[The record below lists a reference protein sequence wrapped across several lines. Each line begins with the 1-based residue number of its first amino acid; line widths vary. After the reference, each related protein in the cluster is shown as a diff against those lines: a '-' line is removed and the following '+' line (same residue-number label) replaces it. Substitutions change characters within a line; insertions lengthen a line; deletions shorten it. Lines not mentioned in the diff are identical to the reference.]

1 MSTMTGLEKAALV
14 IMQMSPEQAAEV
26 MRQFTEPEAEEIAA
40 GIMRM
45 RKVDATQA
53 DAAITE
59 FHAKTQSRH
68 TDARGGRDAAV
79 HLLEASFGE
88 ERAAGLIDRV
98 SSTVGGRSFEFLD
111 AVEPPLIARVL
122 DGELP
127 ETVAL
132 VLAHLRP
139 EAASVVLSR
148 FDTPTRVD
156 IAQALATMETATQPV
171 VEVVAEALK
180 ARVRSA
186 SAPAA
191 AAGVVGGVQ
200 PLVDIMQ
207 RADIA
212 TEHELLEELD
222 RRDPVLA
229 EDVRSRMLSF
239 DDIVKLQP
247 RDVQQVIRGI
257 DAAALAIAL
266 KGADEVIVAL
276 VRENMSERNRE
287 LVDDE
292 ISLLGKV
299 RKQQVIEAR
308 AGIVKAM
315 RELEAE
321 GSLILASAGED
332 GDEGGDLVD

>member
-1 MSTMTGLEKAALV
+1 
-14 IMQMSPEQAAEV
+14 
-26 MRQFTEPEAEEIAA
+26 
-40 GIMRM
+40 
-45 RKVDATQA
+45 
-53 DAAITE
+53 
-59 FHAKTQSRH
+59 
-68 TDARGGRDAAV
+68 
-79 HLLEASFGE
+79 
-88 ERAAGLIDRV
+88 
-98 SSTVGGRSFEFLD
+98 
-111 AVEPPLIARVL
+111 
-122 DGELP
+122 
-127 ETVAL
+127 
-132 VLAHLRP
+132 
-139 EAASVVLSR
+139 
-148 FDTPTRVD
+148 
-156 IAQALATMETATQPV
+156 METATQPV

>member
-1 MSTMTGLEKAALV
+1 MTGLEKAALV
-14 IMQMSPEQAAEV
+14 IMQMSPAQAAEV
-26 MRQFTEPEAEEIAA
+26 MRQFSEAEAEEIAA

-45 RKVDATQA
+45 RKVDAVQA

-68 TDARGGRDAAV
+68 TEARGGRDAAV

-88 ERAAGLIDRV
+88 ERAAGLIDRAT
-98 SSTVGGRSFEFLD
+98 STVGGRSFEFLD
-111 AVEPPLIARVL
+111 AVEPVLLARVL
-122 DGELP
+122 DGEMP
-127 ETVAL
+127 ETIAL

-139 EAASVVLSR
+139 EAASVVLTR

-156 IAQALATMETATQPV
+156 IAQALATMGSATQPV
-171 VEVVAEALK
+171 IEVVAESLK
-180 ARVRSA
+180 VRVRSA
-186 SAPAA
+186 LAPSATTE
-191 AAGVVGGVQ
+191 VVGGVQ

-222 RRDPVLA
+222 RRDPHLA

-239 DDIVKLQP
+239 DDIVRLEA

-257 DAAALAIAL
+257 DAAQLAIAL
-266 KGADEVIVAL
+266 RGADEAIIAT

-299 RKQQVIEAR
+299 RKQQVMEAR
-308 AGIVKAM
+308 ADLVKAM
-315 RELEAE
+315 RELEAS
-321 GSLILASAGED
+321 GSLIFAS
-332 GDEGGDLVD
+332 GDEEEAGDLVD

>member
-1 MSTMTGLEKAALV
+1 MTGLEKAALV
-14 IMQMSPEQAAEV
+14 IMQMSPGQAAEV
-26 MRQFTEPEAEEIAA
+26 MRQFSEAEAEEIAA

-45 RKVDATQA
+45 RKVDAVQA

-88 ERAAGLIDRV
+88 ERAAGLIDRAT
-98 SSTVGGRSFEFLD
+98 STVGGRSFEFLD
-111 AVEPPLIARVL
+111 LVEPALLSRVL
-122 DGELP
+122 DGEMP

-139 EAASVVLSR
+139 EAASVVLTR
-148 FDTPTRVD
+148 FDTATRVD
-156 IAQALATMETATQPV
+156 IAQALATMGAATQPV
-171 VEVVAEALK
+171 IEVVAETLK
-180 ARVRSA
+180 TRVRSA
-186 SAPAA
+186 LAPSTTTE
-191 AAGVVGGVQ
+191 VVGGVQ

-212 TEHELLEELD
+212 TEHELLEELG
-222 RRDPVLA
+222 RRDPGLA

-239 DDIVKLQP
+239 DDLVKLEA

-257 DAAALAIAL
+257 DAAQLAIAL
-266 KGADEVIVAL
+266 KGADEAIIAL

-292 ISLLGKV
+292 ISLLGKL
-299 RKQQVIEAR
+299 RKQQVMEAR
-308 AGIVKAM
+308 AELVKAM
-315 RELEAE
+315 RELEAS
-321 GSLILASAGED
+321 GSLTLATASDGDDGED
-332 GDEGGDLVD
+332 DDLV

>member
-14 IMQMSPEQAAEV
+14 IMQMSPGQAAEV
-26 MRQFTEPEAEEIAA
+26 MRQFSEAEAEEIAA

-45 RKVDATQA
+45 RKVDAVQA

-88 ERAAGLIDRV
+88 ERAAGLIHRAT
-98 SSTVGGRSFEFLD
+98 STVGGRSFEFLD
-111 AVEPPLIARVL
+111 AVEPALLSRVL
-122 DGELP
+122 DGEMP

-139 EAASVVLSR
+139 EAASVVLNR

-156 IAQALATMETATQPV
+156 IAQAIATMEVSTQPV
-171 VEVVAEALK
+171 IEVVAETLK

-186 SAPAA
+186 LAPSTNNE
-191 AAGVVGGVQ
+191 VVGGIQ

-207 RADIA
+207 RSDIA
-212 TEHELLEELD
+212 TEHELLEELG
-222 RRDPVLA
+222 RRNPALA
-229 EDVRSRMLSF
+229 EDVRARMLSF
-239 DDIVKLQP
+239 DDLVKLDA

-257 DAAALAIAL
+257 DAAQLALAL
-266 KGADEVIVAL
+266 KGADEAIIAL

-299 RKQQVIEAR
+299 RKQQVMEAR
-308 AGIVKAM
+308 AELVRAM
-315 RELEAE
+315 RELEAS
-321 GSLILASAGED
+321 GSLILASA
-332 GDEGGDLVD
+332 DESEEEELV

>member
-1 MSTMTGLEKAALV
+1 MTGLEKAALI
-14 IMQMSPEQAAEV
+14 IMQMSQDRAAEV
-26 MRQFTEPEAEEIAA
+26 MRQFSEAEAEEIAA

-45 RKVDATQA
+45 RKVEASQA

-59 FHAKTQSRH
+59 FHAKTQSGRAE
-68 TDARGGRDAAV
+68 ARGGRDAAV
-79 HLLEASFGE
+79 TLLEASFGE

-111 AVEPPLIARVL
+111 SVEPILISRVL
-122 DGELP
+122 DGEMP

-139 EAASVVLSR
+139 EAASVVLTR

-156 IAQALATMETATQPV
+156 IAQALATMGAASQPII
-171 VEVVAEALK
+171 EVVAEALK
-180 ARVRSA
+180 VRVRSA
-186 SAPAA
+186 STPSATAE
-191 AAGVVGGVQ
+191 VVGGVQ

-207 RADIA
+207 RSDIA

-222 RRDPVLA
+222 RRDPGLA
-229 EDVRSRMLSF
+229 EDVRSRLLSF
-239 DDIVKLQP
+239 EDLVKLEA

-257 DAAALAIAL
+257 DAAQLAIAL
-266 KGADEVIVAL
+266 KGADEAIIAL

-299 RKQQVIEAR
+299 RKQQVMEAR
-308 AGIVKAM
+308 AELIKAM
-315 RELEAE
+315 RELEAQ
-321 GSLILASAGED
+321 GSLMLVSATGED
-332 GDEGGDLVD
+332 DDLVD

>member
-1 MSTMTGLEKAALV
+1 MTGLEKAALV
-14 IMQMSPEQAAEV
+14 IMQMSPGQAAEV
-26 MRQFTEPEAEEIAA
+26 MRQFSEAEAEEIAA

-45 RKVDATQA
+45 RKVDAQQA

-59 FHAKTQSRH
+59 FHAKTRSRH

-88 ERAAGLIDRV
+88 ERAAGLIDRAT
-98 SSTVGGRSFEFLD
+98 STVGGRSFEFLD
-111 AVEPPLIARVL
+111 LVEPTLLARVL
-122 DGELP
+122 DHEMP
-127 ETVAL
+127 ETIAL

-139 EAASVVLSR
+139 EAASVVLTR

-156 IAQALATMETATQPV
+156 IAQALATMGAATQPV
-171 VEVVAEALK
+171 IEVVAETLK
-180 ARVRSA
+180 TRVRSA
-186 SAPAA
+186 LAPSTTTE
-191 AAGVVGGVQ
+191 VVGGVQ

-222 RRDPVLA
+222 RRDPGLA

-239 DDIVKLQP
+239 EDLVKLDA

-257 DAAALAIAL
+257 DAAQLAIAL
-266 KGADEVIVAL
+266 KGADDAIVAL
-276 VRENMSERNRE
+276 IRENMSERNRE

-292 ISLLGKV
+292 ISLLGKL
-299 RKQQVIEAR
+299 RKTQIMDAR
-308 AGIVKAM
+308 AQLVKAM
-315 RELEAE
+315 RELEAS
-321 GSLILASAGED
+321 GSLILAAADDGED
-332 GDEGGDLVD
+332 GDDLVD

>member
-1 MSTMTGLEKAALV
+1 MTGLEKAALV
-14 IMQMSPEQAAEV
+14 IMQMSPGQAAEV
-26 MRQFTEPEAEEIAA
+26 MRQFSEAEAEEIAA

-45 RKVDATQA
+45 RKVDAVQA

-88 ERAAGLIDRV
+88 ERAAGLIDRAT
-98 SSTVGGRSFEFLD
+98 STVGGRSFEFLD
-111 AVEPPLIARVL
+111 
-122 DGELP
+122 
-127 ETVAL
+127 L
-132 VLAHLRP
+132 V
-139 EAASVVLSR
+139 
-148 FDTPTRVD
+148 DTATRVD
-156 IAQALATMETATQPV
+156 IAQALATMGAATQPV
-171 VEVVAEALK
+171 IEVVAESLK
-180 ARVRSA
+180 IRVRSA
-186 SAPAA
+186 LAPSTATE
-191 AAGVVGGVQ
+191 VVGGVQ

-212 TEHELLEELD
+212 TEHELLEELG
-222 RRDPVLA
+222 RRDPGLA

-239 DDIVKLQP
+239 DDLVKLES

-257 DAAALAIAL
+257 DAAQLAIAL
-266 KGADEVIVAL
+266 KGADEAIITL

-299 RKQQVIEAR
+299 RKQQVMEAR
-308 AGIVKAM
+308 AELVKVM
-315 RELEAE
+315 RELEAS
-321 GSLILASAGED
+321 GSLILATASDGED
-332 GDEGGDLVD
+332 EEDDLV

>member
-1 MSTMTGLEKAALV
+1 MSTMTGMEKAALV
-14 IMQMSPEQAAEV
+14 IMQMSQEQAAEV
-26 MRQFTEPEAEEIAA
+26 MRQFSEAEAEEIAA

-88 ERAAGLIDRV
+88 ERAAGLIDRAT
-98 SSTVGGRSFEFLD
+98 STVGGRSFEFLD
-111 AVEPPLIARVL
+111 AVDPVLLSRVL
-122 DGELP
+122 DGEMP

-139 EAASVVLSR
+139 EAASVVLTR
-148 FDTPTRVD
+148 FDTATRVD
-156 IAQALATMETATQPV
+156 IAQALATMGAATQPII
-171 VEVVAEALK
+171 EVVAETLK

-186 SAPAA
+186 SAPSTTAE
-191 AAGVVGGVQ
+191 VVGGVQ

-207 RADIA
+207 RSDIA

-222 RRDPVLA
+222 RRDPGLA

-239 DDIVKLQP
+239 EDIVKLEA

-266 KGADEVIVAL
+266 KGADDAIVAL

-292 ISLLGKV
+292 VSLLGKV
-299 RKQQVIEAR
+299 RKQQVMEAR
-308 AGIVKAM
+308 AGIVRAM
-315 RELEAE
+315 RELEAQ
-321 GSLILASAGED
+321 GSLILATAEGED
-332 GDEGGDLVD
+332 DDLVD

>member
-1 MSTMTGLEKAALV
+1 MSTMTGLEKAALI
-14 IMQMSPEQAAEV
+14 IMQMSQDRAAEV
-26 MRQFTEPEAEEIAA
+26 MRQFSEAEAEEIAA

-45 RKVDATQA
+45 RKVEASQA

-59 FHAKTQSRH
+59 FHAKTQSGRAE
-68 TDARGGRDAAV
+68 ARGGRDAAV
-79 HLLEASFGE
+79 TLLEASFGE

-111 AVEPPLIARVL
+111 SVEPILISRVL
-122 DGELP
+122 DGEMP

-139 EAASVVLSR
+139 EAASVVLTR

-156 IAQALATMETATQPV
+156 IAQALATMGAASQPII
-171 VEVVAEALK
+171 EVVAEALK
-180 ARVRSA
+180 VRVRSA
-186 SAPAA
+186 STPSATAE
-191 AAGVVGGVQ
+191 VVGGVQ

-207 RADIA
+207 RSDIA

-222 RRDPVLA
+222 RRDPGLA
-229 EDVRSRMLSF
+229 EDVRSRLLSF
-239 DDIVKLQP
+239 EDLVKLEA

-257 DAAALAIAL
+257 DAAQLAIAL
-266 KGADEVIVAL
+266 KGADEAIIAL

-299 RKQQVIEAR
+299 RKQQVMEAR
-308 AGIVKAM
+308 AELIKAM
-315 RELEAE
+315 RELEAQ
-321 GSLILASAGED
+321 GSLMLVSATGED
-332 GDEGGDLVD
+332 DDLVD

>member
-1 MSTMTGLEKAALV
+1 MTGLEKAALV
-14 IMQMSPEQAAEV
+14 IMQMSPGQAAEV
-26 MRQFTEPEAEEIAA
+26 MRQFSEAEAEEIAA

-45 RKVDATQA
+45 RKVDAGQA

-88 ERAAGLIDRV
+88 ERAAGLIERAT
-98 SSTVGGRSFEFLD
+98 STVGGRSFEFLD
-111 AVEPPLIARVL
+111 AVEPTLLSRVL
-122 DGELP
+122 DGEMP

-139 EAASVVLSR
+139 EAASVVLTR
-148 FDTPTRVD
+148 FDTATRVD
-156 IAQALATMETATQPV
+156 IAQALATMGAATQPV
-171 VEVVAEALK
+171 IEVVAESLK

-186 SAPAA
+186 LAPAA
-191 AAGVVGGVQ
+191 TAEVVGGVQ

-222 RRDPVLA
+222 RRDPGLA

-239 DDIVKLQP
+239 DDIVKLEA

-257 DAAALAIAL
+257 DAAQLAIAL
-266 KGADEVIVAL
+266 KGADEAIIAL

-299 RKQQVIEAR
+299 RKQQVMEAR
-308 AGIVKAM
+308 ADMVKAM
-315 RELEAE
+315 RELEAS
-321 GSLILASAGED
+321 GSLIFASADDGEAD
-332 GDEGGDLVD
+332 DLVD